1 MVSVNKAQTLNK
13 QPKYILYEK
22 AGNFF
27 LTKLEWLGSVHDKE
41 KKKKCLNHFEILLV
55 SYGFEKLLYQ
65 FNDLK
70 CNTVI

>member
-27 LTKLEWLGSVHDKE
+27 LTKLEWLGNVHDR
-41 KKKKCLNHFEILLV
+41 LV

-65 FNDLK
+65 F
-70 CNTVI
+70 